1 MGDGLSPRG
10 GSLRPPHPEPR
21 RRQRRQ
27 RQAAYNR
34 GDARR
39 GGAGA
44 RRVVDWGGAVA
55 TLAAA
60 TASVEPLRKR
70 KRGFSI
76 LR

>member
-1 MGDGLSPRG
+1 
-10 GSLRPPHPEPR
+10 
-21 RRQRRQ
+21 
-27 RQAAYNR
+27 
-34 GDARR
+34 
-39 GGAGA
+39 
-44 RRVVDWGGAVA
+44 VVDWGGAVA